1 MSSMAVEP
9 QPLYPVPPS
18 FPCIDAAAWLALG
31 LAKLMPITIG
41 GLAGRT
47 SSLDSVRALFGCLG
61 KTSCAGNESDDDS
74 TTPQDLGGVGH
85 VTDTNIFE

>member
-47 SSLDSVRALFGCLG
+47 SLLDIVSGAYSDASGRLVALETRA
-61 KTSCAGNESDDDS
+61 
-74 TTPQDLGGVGH
+74 TTTRRRLKILV
-85 VTDTNIFE
+85 VWAM